1 LLELLEDQ
9 EVWELKDEWEH
20 QELKVT
26 VEVMV
31 HQEQRDPP
39 DQ

>member
-1 LLELLEDQ
+1 MLEDQ
-9 EVWELKDEWEH
+9 EVLELKDELEH
-20 QELKVT
+20 QELRVT